1 MNTTPICMVE
11 KSIITKRGINS
22 NYQYRRYMTEN
33 AESVMKSNFQTA
45 LAETGWSGGSFSLLD
60 DTATISNAGD
70 IPFGAHITSV
80 QPKQRERVDMD
91 YPPLKDSD
99 MRGIYMSKQEM
110 TSRMEYPAFAQYE
123 LLRFGRSN

>member
-1 MNTTPICMVE
+1 MVE

-33 AESVMKSNFQTA
+33 ADSVMRSNFKAA
-45 LAETGWSGGSFSLLD
+45 LEEVGWSGGSFSLLD
-60 DTATISNAGD
+60 DTTTISNAGD
-70 IPFGAHITSV
+70 IPFGAPITSV

-91 YPPLKDSD
+91 YPPLKDVSD

-123 LLRFGRSN
+123 LLRYGRSN